1 MRKEAKPF
9 FILLGIG
16 ALLLSFY
23 QFITPISYL
32 PITIPFEDQLYR
44 LGFIGLYLS
53 TFSLG
58 IIGLMDEDKLVRVLG
73 GLIILSP
80 LIALIPNYAISEWW
94 EVIEIF
100 TVVDGLFIM
109 VKSVLKSNRFP
120 LILTLFVIIFNEIEG
135 LDEQIFHNFVYT
147 SFLTLLYL
155 TIISGFILL
164 LYNLKL
170 KRLLI
175 SIGLGGL
182 AMGIYLPLFFLTLH
196 NRFLEMIFALVF
208 PAVYGIT
215 ISNPYNTPLLI
226 LAYSLVLFLSVALAV
241 NIDLYTGLGF
251 YMIETTTFLGLTGF
265 HYYIYMVF
273 PIMGFYFM
281 NLKRVTFAKKFRNVL
296 NH

>member
-1 MRKEAKPF
+1 MKNEVKPF

-16 ALLLSFY
+16 VVLLSFY

-32 PITIPFEDQLYR
+32 PITIPFENQLYK

-58 IIGLMDEDKLVRVLG
+58 IIGLMDEDKLVKALG
-73 GLIILSP
+73 AIIILSP
-80 LIALIPNYAISEWW
+80 VIALIPNYTTTEWW

-109 VKSVLKSNRFP
+109 VKSLLKSKRLP
-120 LILTLFVIIFNEIEG
+120 LILTLIVIAFNEIEG
-135 LDEQIFHNFVYT
+135 LDEQIFHNFIYT

-164 LYNLKL
+164 FYKLKL

-175 SIGLGGL
+175 SVILGSL
-182 AMGIYLPLFFLTLH
+182 AMSIYLPLFFLTLH

-241 NIDLYTGLGF
+241 NIDPYTGLGF

-281 NLKRVTFAKKFRNVL
+281 NLRQVTLKFKGIL
-296 NH
+296 NR

>member
-1 MRKEAKPF
+1 
-9 FILLGIG
+9 
-16 ALLLSFY
+16 
-23 QFITPISYL
+23 
-32 PITIPFEDQLYR
+32 
-44 LGFIGLYLS
+44 
-53 TFSLG
+53 
-58 IIGLMDEDKLVRVLG
+58 
-73 GLIILSP
+73 
-80 LIALIPNYAISEWW
+80 
-94 EVIEIF
+94 
-100 TVVDGLFIM
+100 M
-109 VKSVLKSNRFP
+109 VKSVLKSHRFP

-135 LDEQIFHNFVYT
+135 LDEQIFHNFIYT

-155 TIISGFILL
+155 TIVSGFILL

-196 NRFLEMIFALVF
+196 NRFLEMILALVF
-208 PAVYGIT
+208 PAVYGIS

-281 NLKRVTFAKKFRNVL
+281 NLKRLTFARNWNVL
-296 NH
+296 NR

>member
-16 ALLLSFY
+16 AVLLSFY

-100 TVVDGLFIM
+100 TVVVGSFIM
-109 VKSVLKSNRFP
+109 VKSVLKSHRFP

-135 LDEQIFHNFVYT
+135 LDEQIFHNFIYT

-182 AMGIYLPLFFLTLH
+182 AMGIYYP
-196 NRFLEMIFALVF
+196 
-208 PAVYGIT
+208 
-215 ISNPYNTPLLI
+215 
-226 LAYSLVLFLSVALAV
+226 FLS
-241 NIDLYTGLGF
+241 DPT
-251 YMIETTTFLGLTGF
+251 
-265 HYYIYMVF
+265 
-273 PIMGFYFM
+273 
-281 NLKRVTFAKKFRNVL
+281 
-296 NH
+296 